1 MPDTFLSKTHYE
13 MFEKI
18 LLEKSYSENLPK
30 KIRLFRKGEN
40 LIFEESSKINK
51 TKKINKKINIPGTT
65 IINNR
70 GKIFT
75 KLINNPTDLSNSNKN
90 KIYINKKFIS
100 GDIRITSRNEGD
112 KINSLPNIYTRVKKV
127 LSNHKEVDNKQ
138 NILVLR
144 SNSEILWL
152 VGIKQS
158 ISSYVEKKDSEVLEI
173 RFLENPI

>member
-1 MPDTFLSKTHYE
+1 MTL
-13 MFEKI
+13 
-18 LLEKSYSENLPK
+18 NLK
-30 KIRLFRKGEN
+30 
-40 LIFEESSKINK
+40 
-51 TKKINKKINIPGTT
+51 NKKV
-65 IINNR
+65 IISA
-70 GKIFT
+70 GASGIGWAIT
-75 KLINNPTDLSNSNKN
+75 KECLKKGATVFLCD
-90 KIYINKKFIS
+90 INKKFIS

-127 LSNHKEVDNKQ
+127 LSNHKEVGNKQ